1 MCPQI
6 NKKNEFELTETMWGY
21 ISMGAA
27 TYEDGYK
34 IGKQKGNKL
43 QYGVTLEVKN
53 FKEFT
58 ASDDKKAP
66 MKGWVT
72 CENLFGEKLRISDGE
87 YGLYWP
93 DPQTGERRISYKF
106 NFKDKAGKE
115 YQFFGIK
122 KIVSGGGIFD
132 VLEDHTTLFAD
143 ISKFDNGEKTIVAK
157 GIIHY
162 HVEDFP
168 AMVFSIRTP
177 KNDTLINRI
186 RMTTKFFSFVSKE
199 ISEYF
204 QAVNPFYQADY
215 HNLACKGFSTSNNK
229 DIEFFFF
236 SGAHD
241 KGFPWGDN
249 VGFSDIGLVLK
260 DGETWRRFALTKHAI
275 PQLNLKI
282 TEGSYSLQG
291 KLFEITKG
299 YQTSF
304 KEINQEKLPNHLR
317 AVDATINLHF
327 KPKLIETRNI
337 PFETNFD
344 NLKSAYK
351 KKHWKK
357 IKKSKFYKELKKIQR
372 DIVSPGYT
380 TEIYRLA
387 EIEGNFKIDGV
398 SYTIQKDES
407 LGEGEFGKLAGLRK
421 PKLYYNYFC
430 AVDPDND
437 FLRIHI
443 RSGIL
448 RSLSK
453 DFLSN
458 KAEEIMGDVV
468 GQFSKMDLQITGEQ
482 AEDME
487 IEDKSAL
494 IKPRE
499 DLLEIINDHYPTATF
514 QRRIVVLP
522 DGANKK
528 ILALEEDMS
537 IIDLEPDGSKETAT
551 VAAIKN
557 PDRFKALDKVLE
569 LTGFF
574 NLLNEAQ
581 KQSGKTK
588 DKFSIIIKPNFSFMY
603 SLSDI
608 TTFTDPDLVEHL
620 IDRIYDKGY
629 KNISVAE
636 AHSTYTIFFTNRDIP
651 TLARYIGLRGKNYK
665 IIDLSENFVKHD
677 FKRTLGK
684 HEVHPEWKDADFRI
698 SFAKNKS
705 HSYAFYTLT
714 IKNIY
719 GALPRKNKFKEYH
732 CNEKLGIYVPT
743 IDFIEEFPIHF
754 GLVDG
759 YYSADGAFG
768 IFADTEPN
776 FTQTIIGGNNIVAV
790 DWVGASKMG
799 LDPMI
804 SDYMKL
810 AVERFGKPK
819 IKLIGDHSVYPEW
832 QNVPEIISE
841 AAFAVMDR
849 NYTFGNFLY
858 SVMAQMDPFFTFKPD
873 EVSRRVARFLTEP
886 IRKIFFEWTKGDRQE
901 LTWDHLQKMFD
912 REQLEYVKKLI
923 NAISEG
929 FL

>member
-1 MCPQI
+1 MCAQI
-6 NKKNEFELTETMWGY
+6 NDKNEFELTETMWGY
-21 ISMGAA
+21 MSMGAA

-34 IGKQKGNKL
+34 EGKQKGNKL
-43 QYGVTLEVKN
+43 QYAVTLKVKN

-58 ASDDKKAP
+58 ASSAKIAR
-66 MKGWVT
+66 MEGWVT
-72 CENLFGEKLRISDGE
+72 CENLFGKKLTITDGE

-106 NFKDKAGKE
+106 NFTDKAGKE
-115 YQFFGIK
+115 FQFFGIK
-122 KIVSGGGIFD
+122 KIVSDAGLFD

-143 ISKFDNGEKTIVAK
+143 ISKFVNGEKTIVAK

-215 HNLACKGFSTSNNK
+215 HNLTCKGFSKSNNK

-249 VGFSDIGLVLK
+249 VGFSDIGLILR
-260 DGETWRRFALTKHAI
+260 DGETWKRFALTKHAI

-317 AVDATINLHF
+317 AVDATINLRF

-337 PFETNFD
+337 PFETNM
-344 NLKSAYK
+344 NKLKSSYK
-351 KKHWKK
+351 NYWKK
-357 IKKSKFYKELKKIQR
+357 IKKSEFYKELKKIQR

-380 TEIYRLA
+380 AEIYRLA
-387 EIEGNFKIDGV
+387 EIEGNFELDGV
-398 SYTIQKDES
+398 NYSIQKDKS
-407 LGEGEFGKLAGLRK
+407 LGEGEFGKLAALRE

-430 AVDPDND
+430 AIDPEND
-437 FLRIHI
+437 LLQIHI
-443 RSGIL
+443 RSSIL

-468 GQFSKMDLQITGEQ
+468 GQFSKMDLQIKGNQ
-482 AEDME
+482 AED
-487 IEDKSAL
+487 IEVDEKAIL
-494 IKPRE
+494 IKPQE

-514 QRRIVVLP
+514 QRRIVGLP

-528 ILALEEDMS
+528 VLALEEDMS
-537 IIDLEPDGSKETAT
+537 IINLEPDGSTETAT
-551 VAAIKN
+551 VAAVKD

-574 NLLNEAQ
+574 DLLSEAQ

-588 DKFSIIIKPNFSFMY
+588 EKFSIIIKPNFSFMY

-608 TTFTDPDLVEHL
+608 STFTDPDLVEHL

-629 KNISVAE
+629 KNISIAE

-651 TLARYIGLRGKNYK
+651 TLAKYIGLKGRNYK
-665 IIDLSENFVKHD
+665 IIDLSENFVRYD

-698 SFAKNKS
+698 SFAKNKT

-732 CNEKLGIYVPT
+732 CNKKLGIYVPT

-754 GLVDG
+754 GLIDG
-759 YYSADGAFG
+759 YYSADGSFG

-776 FTQTIIGGNNIVAV
+776 FTQTIIGGDNIVAV

-799 LDPMI
+799 LNPMI

-819 IKLIGDHSVYPEW
+819 IKLIGDHSLYPEW

-841 AAFAVMDR
+841 AAFAIMDR
-849 NYTFGNFLY
+849 NYIFGNFLY
-858 SVMAQMDPFFTFKPD
+858 SVMAQMDPFFVFKPD

-901 LTWDHLQKMFD
+901 LTWEHLQKMFD
-912 REQLEYVKKLI
+912 REQLEYLKKLI
-923 NAISEG
+923 NALSG
-929 FL
+929 GLL